1 MKGKWA
7 VWVLLMS
14 LIIGNVSST
23 LATVPFGAIAVETIS
38 PKQRGL
44 NIAVGTWVG
53 GLSSLAGWGIGFYVG
68 EHAAALTDLIWWVNI
83 VKFAFQLPLLM
94 VACGGTAGC
103 CTPERKRALTSRE
116 KKQEEVQKALT
127 EAGDYRVAGGGR
139 VHIDSDGIIWNTQRT
154 ARWDQKKAHW
164 VAASP
169 PSRFTAAMRDFSSAF
184 REPAFKWLW
193 IATFV
198 GTIGGTFS
206 NYFFMYWM
214 QDTFTSGFYVF
225 GFKVASNVQSAV
237 ALNGAVASIVGVAVS
252 WSGSWW
258 RDRFGGRQM
267 VMLSSIIT
275 LLTPFSYAYGP
286 QLFGARNMYTLV
298 FCWCVLGALLGGV
311 SGVAG
316 QALLMDCLPAGPDGR
331 PLEPARDFGLMGWAG
346 RISMT
351 FLPIV

>member
-1 MKGKWA
+1 MAPEDRGPAPQRSKTA
-7 VWVLLMS
+7 EERV
-14 LIIGNVSST
+14 
-23 LATVPFGAIAVETIS
+23 IA
-38 PKQRGL
+38 
-44 NIAVGTWVG
+44 A
-53 GLSSLAGWGIGFYVG
+53 
-68 EHAAALTDLIWWVNI
+68 DLFLVD
-83 VKFAFQLPLLM
+83 
-94 VACGGTAGC
+94 
-103 CTPERKRALTSRE
+103 R
-116 KKQEEVQKALT
+116 
-127 EAGDYRVAGGGR
+127 
-139 VHIDSDGIIWNTQRT
+139 
-154 ARWDQKKAHW
+154 
-164 VAASP
+164 
-169 PSRFTAAMRDFSSAF
+169 
-184 REPAFKWLW
+184 
-193 IATFV
+193 
-198 GTIGGTFS
+198 
-206 NYFFMYWM
+206 YWM